1 MGLRQNGG
9 SSEHSR
15 RNLFMTVVSE
25 MNTINNRGFTLIEI
39 MVAATIFSFAIL
51 GLAIGTVS
59 VIQNNQNSHWHTSAI
74 NLAQAKLEEFRAM
87 SSAAFSSISC
97 ASFELTGCHDNPG
110 ASGMSFERSWQVTSN
125 SPVTGVSQVDVRVTW
140 TDYTSRSVTFTASV
154 PQ

>member
-1 MGLRQNGG
+1 
-9 SSEHSR
+9 
-15 RNLFMTVVSE
+15 MTVVSE